1 MNEHLKE
8 EIKMEKKKLVSIED
22 RIPKLK
28 EARKKKANRR
38 LIFYLSIFFFLIS
51 AIVYLQ
57 SPLSYIK
64 HIEVTGNQV
73 ISEQEVIER
82 SGLSTDTNIW
92 VMNQA
97 NIQEKIETQPLIE
110 AVEVKRKLP
119 QTIELNVTEH
129 QVIGFVKD
137 DSEYHPVL
145 KDGMIITTLNIPYT
159 GDGPL
164 LHHFDDE
171 QYLQRIANELSQI
184 PEHVYQLISEIT
196 WDPTDKN
203 KYKIILYMNDGFIV
217 HATLRDF
224 ASKMATY
231 PSIVAQL
238 EPDEKGIIHMGV
250 GTYFEKIEN

>member
-1 MNEHLKE
+1 
-8 EIKMEKKKLVSIED
+8 
-22 RIPKLK
+22 
-28 EARKKKANRR
+28 
-38 LIFYLSIFFFLIS
+38 
-51 AIVYLQ
+51 
-57 SPLSYIK
+57 
-64 HIEVTGNQV
+64 
-73 ISEQEVIER
+73 
-82 SGLSTDTNIW
+82 
-92 VMNQA
+92 
-97 NIQEKIETQPLIE
+97 KIETQPLIE

-171 QYLQRIANELSQI
+171 QYLQRIANKLSQI

-238 EPDEKGIIHMGV
+238 EPDEKGIIHMG
-250 GTYFEKIEN
+250 